1 MTQTLSAWRNKVPA
15 FPKRIDCPKMELIGR
30 DHEGAFVQG
39 PGYIE
44 ILNSENIRFF
54 IFGQADDIAA
64 TVKKLRRATEHPY
77 EALEQFRLIATDYSG
92 IEWNGGYTTV
102 NFFADVGAG
111 FPLKGELQGLMA
123 FDQSD
128 SVDSKSSVELVFSP
142 APDLPMT
149 TKRITTVQ
157 LDDELVERSFSAGR
171 QTLSVLGANIEF
183 EVDPSQDTLLV
194 RASTSVALS
203 HPYLEN
209 WLAEPLRILLG
220 GPIYPLLIARNLEK
234 NRAHISLRAVPRGR
248 LPSTVGLA
256 SRSGNMLWDAERFW
270 QAYALILAFIARDKG
285 FENHELTTLYTELSG
300 ATMGSHWVLSMT
312 LASTAEALAKRL
324 MTDQDK
330 RSNIRT
336 SDIDDMKSYLRK
348 WEGSKDVRDRLL
360 SSLGMLRNRNAAVF
374 LKGLSG
380 KEGITV
386 EQLETWK
393 AVRNS
398 VMHGELIEPWAHE
411 ENERRLNELVDL
423 VHSLT
428 WLILKRKDNPD
439 LTR

>member
-1 MTQTLSAWRNKVPA
+1 MSQTLSAWRSKILS

-30 DHEGAFVQG
+30 DNEGAFVQG

-44 ILNSENIRFF
+44 IQDYENIRFF
-54 IFGQADDIAA
+54 IFGEADNVVA
-64 TVKKLRRATEHPY
+64 TVKKLRRTAEHPY

-92 IEWNGGYTTV
+92 IEWNGGYTRV
-102 NFFADVGAG
+102 KFFADVGAG
-111 FPLKGELQGLMA
+111 LPLKGELQGLMA
-123 FDQSD
+123 LDQSD
-128 SVDSKSSVELVFSP
+128 SVDPESSVELVFSP

-149 TKRITTVQ
+149 TKCVTTAQ
-157 LDDELVERSFSAGR
+157 LDGELVSRSFSPGR
-171 QTLSVLGANIEF
+171 QTLSVLGAEIEF
-183 EVDPSQDTLLV
+183 KMDSSQDALLV
-194 RASTSVALS
+194 RASTSDALS

-220 GPIYPLLIARNLEK
+220 GPIYPLLIARNLDK

-256 SRSGNMLWDAERFW
+256 SRSGNMLRDAERFW

-285 FENHELTTLYTELSG
+285 FENHELTSLYTELSG

-324 MTDQDK
+324 MTDEDK
-330 RSNIRT
+330 RSSIKN
-336 SDIDDMKSYLRK
+336 SDIEAMKSYLRK

-360 SSLGMLRNRNAAVF
+360 SSLGMLRSRNAAAF

-398 VMHGELIEPWAHE
+398 VMHGELIEPWAQE

-428 WLILKRKDNPD
+428 WLILREVKNPD
-439 LTR
+439 IPL